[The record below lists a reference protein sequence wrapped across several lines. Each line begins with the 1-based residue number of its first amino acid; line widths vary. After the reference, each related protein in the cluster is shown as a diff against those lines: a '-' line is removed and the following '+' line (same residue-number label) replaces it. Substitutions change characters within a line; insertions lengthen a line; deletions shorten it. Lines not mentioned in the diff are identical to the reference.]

1 LTVEK
6 LARIRVELEEE
17 SGTVSIDADLVAEF
31 V

>member
-17 SGTVSIDADLVAEF
+17 SGPVSIDADLVAEF